1 MKLNK
6 SNKDSIMRKYF
17 LLVVSK
23 ILSSTSGKL
32 ARFSFTW
39 ELSGSL
45 EYCAD
50 IVFFAAHNKDRYGRD
65 K

>member
-1 MKLNK
+1 
-6 SNKDSIMRKYF
+6 MRKYF
-17 LLVVSK
+17 LLAVSK
-23 ILSSTSGKL
+23 ILSSTSEKL